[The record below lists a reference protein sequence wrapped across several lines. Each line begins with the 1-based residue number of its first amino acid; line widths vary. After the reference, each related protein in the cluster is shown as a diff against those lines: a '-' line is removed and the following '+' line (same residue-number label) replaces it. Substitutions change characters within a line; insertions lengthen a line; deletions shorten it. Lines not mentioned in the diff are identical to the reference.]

1 MISNDLKFLSTTDI
15 YSLLLFAVFASKKIP
30 GYSVLS
36 ELVYIF
42 DKTTLLKLCEYFG
55 GQTIE
60 IPTIDELETLVYCL
74 IVYNDVD
81 IEHEN
86 LEKVFKSL
94 PVESHKLKEIKE
106 KYFELREL
114 LNDYEF
120 TARKFEQ
127 DA

>member
-1 MISNDLKFLSTTDI
+1 MISNDIKFLSTTDL
-15 YSLLLFAVFASKKIP
+15 YSLLLFAVFASKKLP

-42 DKTTLLKLCEYFG
+42 DKNTLLKLCEYFG

-81 IEHEN
+81 IERGD

-106 KYFELREL
+106 KYYELREI
-114 LNDYEF
+114 LNNYDF
-120 TARKFEQ
+120 TSRKSE
-127 DA
+127 